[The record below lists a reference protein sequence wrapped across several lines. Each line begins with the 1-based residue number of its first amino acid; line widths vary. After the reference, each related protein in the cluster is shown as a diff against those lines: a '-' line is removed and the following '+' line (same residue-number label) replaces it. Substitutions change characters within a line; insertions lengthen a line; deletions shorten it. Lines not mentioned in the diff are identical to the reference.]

1 MSNLLHG
8 GSGGIKRRTVTPAV
22 FVFFRTLKNSA
33 LRRTVTTA
41 DFVFFFGLS
50 RTVLYVEQYTA
61 VLDRVFTLN

>member
-8 GSGGIKRRTVTPAV
+8 GSGGIKRRTVTPGV

-41 DFVFFFGLS
+41 DFVFFGLS

>member
-8 GSGGIKRRTVTPAV
+8 GSGGIKRRTV

-41 DFVFFFGLS
+41 GFVFFFGLS